1 MDSYSQLYVNAVR
14 EARQAVV
21 KIDVQHSNSSKQKQ
35 AGHGSGFFFSSDG
48 YLFTNAH
55 VVNGGTKYTLT
66 FTDGTQSPAQI
77 IGIDAHSD
85 IAVLKT
91 DASVSNFSVLNAAP
105 AEQIHIGLPVL
116 AIGNPYGFQ
125 HTVTSGVVSALG
137 RTLRTQTGRLIDNV
151 IQTDAALNPGNS
163 GGPLINLQSE
173 VVGVNTATINGAQG
187 LCFAIH
193 IHTALQVGAELIQ
206 HGKVRRAYLGVAV
219 QEVFTMQK
227 FIQYHHLRNKSL
239 LFVVNVEAQSPA
251 QRGGISAGDFLVS
264 VNGMPVNGVDHLHQ
278 LLDADAINRE
288 QEVIVL
294 RNNHLLTLKVKPT
307 EA

>member
-91 DASVSNFSVLNAAP
+91 DASVSNFSVLHAAP

-239 LFVVNVEAQSPA
+239 LFVVNVETQSPA
-251 QRGGISAGDFLVS
+251 QRSGISAGDFLVS
-264 VNGMPVNGVDHLHQ
+264 VNGVPVNGVDHLHQ

-294 RNNHLLTLKVKPT
+294 RNNHLLTLRVRPT